1 MIESEAP
8 LTAHQMQEFRFS
20 WRGINATGGTKNGV
34 LIATSI
40 GAARALLK
48 QQRITAFKIA
58 NQGPAKP
65 AVLRAAD
72 ITTFSRQLAGLLHAG
87 LPLVAALDVMASS
100 NTRPTLVRVIHA
112 LARAIAQG
120 QHFSAALAHYPQFG
134 AMYCQ
139 LVAVGEASG
148 ALAPLLAQLAD
159 QRERA
164 AAQRAK
170 LRAALSY
177 PAGVLIVSLLITTAL
192 MIWVVPT
199 FRQIFDG
206 FGTPLPLP
214 TRVVLSLSSAMAHCI
229 GPITL
234 LISTG
239 TLLAGIGL
247 RRSTTL
253 RTAYDH
259 FILMPPIIG
268 PLLQQL
274 AITRWSRALGTLLK
288 TGTPLADA
296 FNIMAKITNNAVFDQ
311 ATLNISHRV
320 RRGERLANAMR
331 ATGCFPPT
339 VLQPI
344 AIAEESGSL
353 DTMLNDLATLN
364 EQQVDMRIATLANSA
379 EPLMIIVLGLLVG
392 GLVVA
397 MYLPIIQL
405 GNVI

>member
-8 LTAHQMQEFRFS
+8 ITVHQVQEFRFS

-34 LIATSI
+34 LIATGI
-40 GAARALLK
+40 GAARAVLK
-48 QQRITAFKIA
+48 QQRITAFKII

-87 LPLVAALDVMASS
+87 LPLVAALDVMVSS

-192 MIWVVPT
+192 MLWVVPT
-199 FRQIFDG
+199 FKQIFDG
-206 FGTPLPLP
+206 FGTPLPVP

-229 GPITL
+229 VPITL
-234 LISTG
+234 LISAG

-397 MYLPIIQL
+397 MYLPIIEL

>member
-1 MIESEAP
+1 
-8 LTAHQMQEFRFS
+8 
-20 WRGINATGGTKNGV
+20 
-34 LIATSI
+34 
-40 GAARALLK
+40 
-48 QQRITAFKIA
+48 
-58 NQGPAKP
+58 
-65 AVLRAAD
+65 
-72 ITTFSRQLAGLLHAG
+72 
-87 LPLVAALDVMASS
+87 
-100 NTRPTLVRVIHA
+100 
-112 LARAIAQG
+112 
-120 QHFSAALAHYPQFG
+120 
-134 AMYCQ
+134 
-139 LVAVGEASG
+139 
-148 ALAPLLAQLAD
+148 
-159 QRERA
+159 
-164 AAQRAK
+164 
-170 LRAALSY
+170 
-177 PAGVLIVSLLITTAL
+177 
-192 MIWVVPT
+192 
-199 FRQIFDG
+199 
-206 FGTPLPLP
+206 
-214 TRVVLSLSSAMAHCI
+214 MAHCI